1 MLYKIISKYGGKVVN
16 KWNAYLIQ
24 LLAFI
29 TLPNVV
35 HSSHLHNQREL
46 IVTSESTRESIELAK
61 YLKDNGVVKY
71 SAYWCPNCLNQSE
84 LFGKQAYREL
94 NVVECAR
101 DGINSQTQLCI
112 DKKIKGFPTW
122 EINGKLILGVLSL
135 KELSKLTGFKN

>member
-1 MLYKIISKYGGKVVN
+1 MKRL
-16 KWNAYLIQ
+16 LIP
-24 LLAFI
+24 LLAFLSL
-29 TLPNVV
+29 TDVV
-35 HSSHLHNQREL
+35 HSTHMHNKRE
-46 IVTSESTRESIELAK
+46 IMVTSESTMESIELAK
-61 YLKDNGVVKY
+61 YLNDNGVVKY

-101 DGINSQTQLCI
+101 DGINSQTQLCT

>member
-1 MLYKIISKYGGKVVN
+1 MKRLIIP
-16 KWNAYLIQ
+16 LF
-24 LLAFI
+24 AFL
-29 TLPNVV
+29 TLPNAVL
-35 HSSHLHNQREL
+35 STHLNNQREL
-46 IVTSESTRESIELAK
+46 IVTSESTNESIELAK
-61 YLKDNGVVKY
+61 YLNDKGVVKY

-112 DKKIKGFPTW
+112 DKKIQGFPTW

-135 KELSKLTGFKN
+135 NELSNLTGFKN

>member
-1 MLYKIISKYGGKVVN
+1 MKRLLIPLLFLFTLQSVLYG
-16 KWNAYLIQ
+16 
-24 LLAFI
+24 F
-29 TLPNVV
+29 
-35 HSSHLHNQREL
+35 HLNDRREL
-46 IVTSESTRESIELAK
+46 TVTSESTKESIELAK
-61 YLKDNGVVKY
+61 YLNDNGVVKY
-71 SAYWCPNCLNQSE
+71 SAYWWPNCLNQSE
-84 LFGKQAYREL
+84 LFGKQAYWEL

>member
-1 MLYKIISKYGGKVVN
+1 M
-16 KWNAYLIQ
+16 
-24 LLAFI
+24 
-29 TLPNVV
+29 
-35 HSSHLHNQREL
+35 
-46 IVTSESTRESIELAK
+46 AK
-61 YLKDNGVVKY
+61 YLKDNGAVKY
-71 SAYWCPNCLNQSE
+71 SAYWCPNCLNQGE

-94 NVVECAR
+94 NVVECAK

>member
-1 MLYKIISKYGGKVVN
+1 MKHLLIPLLVLLPFSNVVN
-16 KWNAYLIQ
+16 
-24 LLAFI
+24 
-29 TLPNVV
+29 
-35 HSSHLHNQREL
+35 SSHLNNQREL
-46 IVTSESTRESIELAK
+46 IVTSESSKESIEFAK
-61 YLKDNGVVKY
+61 FLSESGVVKY

>member
-1 MLYKIISKYGGKVVN
+1 MKRL
-16 KWNAYLIQ
+16 LIP
-24 LLAFI
+24 LLAFL
-29 TLPNVV
+29 TFPNFVQ
-35 HSSHLHNQREL
+35 SSHLYNQREI
-46 IVTSESTRESIELAK
+46 IVISESTKESIELAK

-101 DGINSQTQLCI
+101 DGIDSQTQLCI
-112 DKKIKGFPTW
+112 DKKIRGFPTW